1 MDETYLRTDEV
12 TIDDLDHGQGFV
24 PTEQTQNEQEEDQ
37 GFLPDNP
44 VELVKEAGK
53 AFVGGTIDAV
63 ESVGSFAE
71 LAGDTLKTSIN
82 AMYGYGIEEDQNPFH
97 QNYQAGDA
105 GWLDIPD
112 VYIPENNSGLGKL
125 TRGLVEFGVLTAATG
140 GVGGYTTGAA
150 KVGTRLA
157 ATARA
162 AGMGRKGVRALKFV
176 HKGTVI
182 GAEGAMADLISSSS
196 ESANIAN
203 LVNEHAPWIP
213 FSEALAVDP
222 EKDGYWISRLK
233 AIGAGA
239 GVNLATW
246 GMAGFIRGAWKG
258 FKARKAG
265 ATVDEANA
273 IGNRTMEESINRDAN
288 LDQEAATEMA
298 ANRFSQGRG
307 ISHVEPREE
316 FLRQYLSEEEIARY
330 IDPTTSPADRQGL
343 ETLAEKLAK
352 EQGDAWDNNAGM
364 SARQIED
371 NLKREPDP
379 FVNPRKFNDSERA
392 TYRPD
397 SEDPLTS
404 SVAESISDMKR
415 GGPGQSSSP
424 LFTESALKRLS
435 GDKPELAKYLKKVSK
450 DLARKVFNK
459 DLESTL
465 NFKDVQALI
474 IKQADEMFNLIEGG
488 GEEAAKNLANN
499 FKKGKDWIEWVH
511 DGSSVVTGTASQ
523 KMALQLV
530 INSLTK
536 QAFDI
541 AQSTKGLQD
550 TAPLTRQLEQI
561 NDTLR
566 VALTEHKKVGFMTG
580 SELRFQKGDT
590 ISPSMRRQI
599 EEGLEKIE
607 VETNEFFD
615 ELDALAKKGD
625 WTTRRFLSEAY
636 ELSGGNVRTLQEM
649 KRYLRAQLIGGR
661 LNGKS
666 IPGHLRTEL
675 RSTFYN
681 SILGAVK
688 TPVKAITGTN
698 LIATLRPFQAFLGSK
713 LSGNKTEQ
721 YIAAAQIQGLGE
733 AFAEGFHM
741 FKHNWD
747 LGVNR
752 LPQNYQGR
760 FDFEKD
766 IQDFKALE
774 MHYERYGTENE
785 QRAYQALNSIIDFNN
800 NPWVRYSQNAM
811 GAGDALARTI
821 IGRMEMRMTAA
832 RKAIASG
839 VDLDDLEAWT
849 KKYEENFREEIFKQ
863 GEYGEW
869 VVSDTA
875 TRLAGD
881 EAAMTKALE
890 GKLSGLE
897 QISQA
902 FGMRAFFPFVRTGF
916 NALNLAWQH
925 TDGAKL
931 TNKWFDVMNGENL
944 AKYGIKP
951 QDLEYHRSL
960 MRGRVAMGRMAI
972 GMGFIAGMTGMMTGD
987 YPVDKETRD
996 LWKLNGVQPN
1006 SFKIG
1011 NVYVSYKDIEPFN
1024 TIFGATANLAAYQ
1037 HVLGEDMRDEWFE
1050 KLTWMASSVIVDK
1063 SMLSGVEDLAQVMSP
1078 RTATGKV
1085 STLATKHLRARL
1097 PFSAISAQIA
1107 GVINSNEIEAN
1118 NLWETIWRRDA
1129 VAKSFLHPKYDILSK
1144 DRSGTKPYVPPP
1156 GNPLIALVNSFSP
1169 IAITWV
1175 HDDPIKKQ
1183 LSEMSFNLPDA
1194 ISNYKGVELDSYER
1208 SELQKY
1214 LQMGSLR
1221 ADLEKIMRPGGRWRR
1236 DLNEY
1241 KKRGLRSSEGY
1252 KLTEQRFY
1260 RDVSLAFTRAKKKA
1274 MLKLE
1279 ANNRQLGL
1287 RIRERVQK
1295 QKISKG
1301 SSYQQIQYLTN
1312 EFPR

>member
-1 MDETYLRTDEV
+1 MDELNEMSAEEAAYRGSTPILTDQYQQGEV
-12 TIDDLDHGQGFV
+12 EEV
-24 PTEQTQNEQEEDQ
+24 EEDQ

-44 VELVKEAGK
+44 IELIKEAGK
-53 AFVGGTIDAV
+53 AALGGTADAV

-71 LAGDTLKTSIN
+71 LAGDTFKTGVN
-82 AMYGYGIEEDQNPFH
+82 RLYGSGTRDSQNPFSEG
-97 QNYQAGDA
+97 YVARDA

-112 VYIPENNSGLGKL
+112 QLIPENNSGLGRL

-140 GVGGYTTGAA
+140 GVGGYTGAA
-150 KVGTRLA
+150 AKTSTKLA
-157 ATARA
+157 AAARA
-162 AGMGRKGVRALKFV
+162 AGMGRKGVKTIKFV
-176 HKGTVI
+176 HKGLVI

-196 ESANIAN
+196 EAANIAN
-203 LVNEHAPWIP
+203 LVNEHAPWVP

-273 IGNRTMEESINRDAN
+273 IGNRTMEESINRDAS

-298 ANRFSQGRG
+298 ANRFVEGRG
-307 ISHVEPREE
+307 VPHVNPREE
-316 FLRQYLSEEEIARY
+316 YLRKYLNEEEIARY
-330 IDPTTSPADRQGL
+330 TDPATSAADRQGL
-343 ETLAEKLAK
+343 ETLAEKTGK
-352 EQGDAWDNNAGM
+352 DQGDAWDPSIGL
-364 SARQIED
+364 SAKQSIQA
-371 NLKREPDP
+371 PDP
-379 FVNPRKFNDSERA
+379 FVNPRRFNDSERS
-392 TYRPD
+392 TFRPD
-397 SEDPLTS
+397 SPDPLTS

-435 GDKPELAKYLKKVSK
+435 GNKPELAKYIKNLSK
-450 DLARKVFNK
+450 DLARKVFSK

-474 IKQADEMFNLIEGG
+474 IKQADDMFGLIEGG

-511 DGSSVVTGTASQ
+511 DGDSIVSGTASQ

-561 NDTLR
+561 NETLK

-599 EEGLEKIE
+599 EEGLNKIE

-615 ELDALAKKGD
+615 ELDRLAKDGD
-625 WTTRRFLSEAY
+625 WTLRRQLSEAY
-636 ELSGGNVRTLQEM
+636 ELSGGNVRTLQDM
-649 KRYLRAQLIGGR
+649 KRYLRAQITGGR
-661 LNGKS
+661 LHGKS
-666 IPGHLRTEL
+666 IPGHIRTEL

-681 SILGAVK
+681 SILGAIK

-698 LIATLRPFQAFLGSK
+698 LVATLRPFQAYLGSH
-713 LSGNKTEQ
+713 LTGNKVDKTL
-721 YIAAAQIQGLGE
+721 AAVQINALGE
-733 AFAEGFHM
+733 AYAEGFRM

-752 LPQNYQGR
+752 MPQTYMGR

-766 IQDFKALE
+766 IQDFKALKE
-774 MHYERYGTENE
+774 HYQQHGNAAEKVSYNF
-785 QRAYQALNSIIDFNN
+785 LNSVIDFNN

-832 RKAIASG
+832 KRAIESG
-839 VDLDDLEAWT
+839 IDLDNVEAWA
-849 KKYEENFREEIFKQ
+849 KKYEENFREEIFKK

-869 VVSDTA
+869 VVSDKA

-890 GKLSGLE
+890 GNIAGFE
-897 QISQA
+897 RIAQA

-925 TDGAKL
+925 TDGARL
-931 TNKWFDVMNGENL
+931 TNKWFDIMNGENL
-944 AKYGIKP
+944 AKYGIKDKF
-951 QDLEYHRSL
+951 DLQHQQSL
-960 MRGRVAMGRMAI
+960 MRGRVAMGRATI

-987 YPVDKETRD
+987 WPVDKETRD
-996 LWKLNGVQPN
+996 LWKLNGIQPN

-1011 NVYVSYKDIEPFN
+1011 NVYISYKDIEPFN
-1024 TIFGATANLAAYQ
+1024 TIFAATANLAAYQ

-1050 KLTWMASSVIVDK
+1050 KLTWMAASVIVDK

-1078 RTATGKV
+1078 RTSTGKASKLAATG
-1085 STLATKHLRARL
+1085 LRARL
-1097 PFSAISAQIA
+1097 PFSAISAQI
-1107 GVINSNEIEAN
+1107 GGIINSNEIEAN
-1118 NLWETIWRRDA
+1118 SLWETIWQRDA
-1129 VAKSFLHPKYDILSK
+1129 LAKSMLHPKYDVLSK
-1144 DRSGTKPYVPPP
+1144 DRSGTKPYTPPP
-1156 GNPLIALVNSFSP
+1156 GNPFLTLINSISP
-1169 IAITWV
+1169 IAVTWV
-1175 HDDPIKKQ
+1175 EDDPVKKGLQ
-1183 LSEMSFNLPDA
+1183 EMSFNLPEVMTT
-1194 ISNYKGVELDSYER
+1194 YKGVKLSSYER
-1208 SELQKY
+1208 SQLQKY
-1214 LQMGSLR
+1214 MQMTTLR
-1221 ADLEKIMRPGGRWRR
+1221 AKLADMMRPNGSWRQ
-1236 DLNEY
+1236 DLNKY
-1241 KKRGLRSSEGY
+1241 KAQGLRSSQGY
-1252 KLTEQRFY
+1252 KLYEQRFY
-1260 RDVSLAFTRAKKKA
+1260 ADVSRVFSEAKNEAMDMLFTNNPRLAAQIELR
-1274 MLKLE
+1274 L
-1279 ANNRQLGL
+1279 RQ
-1287 RIRERVQK
+1287 RE
-1295 QKISKG
+1295 ISRTG
-1301 SSYQQIQYLTN
+1301 DYDDVNYLIN